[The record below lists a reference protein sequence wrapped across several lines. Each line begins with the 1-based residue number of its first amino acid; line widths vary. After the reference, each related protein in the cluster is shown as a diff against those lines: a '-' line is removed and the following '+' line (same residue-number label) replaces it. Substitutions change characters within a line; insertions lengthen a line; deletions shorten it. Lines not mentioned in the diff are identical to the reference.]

1 MNKIPIV
8 TYLLLVYIHF
18 MTSKRNYKCV
28 ISLFHT
34 DIFGCHKTNNISD
47 CENMTYEAIETNFSK
62 PNYLEETRYV
72 LNYTLNINLKNSE
85 KKWKTNNCIMYLI
98 ISIFS
103 KFYQ

>member
-18 MTSKRNYKCV
+18 MMSKRNYKCV

-47 CENMTYEAIETNFSK
+47 CENMIYEAIESNFSK
-62 PNYLEETRYV
+62 PNNNEETSYVFIRYLEIFPTKKFPTPNFPKQIFRQ
-72 LNYTLNINLKNSE
+72 TNIPKS
-85 KKWKTNNCIMYLI
+85 
-98 ISIFS
+98 
-103 KFYQ
+103 